1 MVEIDRIYNEDNLAT
16 LDRMEDGLIDI
27 TITSPPYNVD
37 LGNNKYNKFSYDR
50 YCDAIGHNEYMTN
63 MENVFS
69 KVYAKTKS
77 GGRCCINIGDG
88 KNGHIPTHSD
98 YIQMMKGIGWI
109 PMTII
114 IWEKNTCSART
125 AWGSFMSPSCPSLPR
140 TFEYILVFSKDSL
153 KLKEKG
159 VPDITRDEFVKWS
172 LGTWSMG
179 CENPKKV
186 NHPAPFPVELPK
198 RLMKMFSWKGSI
210 VYDPFG
216 GSGTTAVAAIE
227 NGRRYILSEISAD
240 YCATA
245 EERVR
250 KTLRENYGNMG

>member
-1 MVEIDRIYNEDNLAT
+1 MSIELDRVYNEDNLAT

-50 YCDAIGHNEYMTN
+50 YCDAIGHNEYMAN

-109 PMTII
+109 PMTLI

-153 KLKEKG
+153 KLKEKRRSG
-159 VPDITRDEFVKWS
+159 HNKGRVREMEPRNMVDGMRKPKEGEPSGTVPDRTSQTPHEDVLLEGLHRIRPVRRFRNH
-172 LGTWSMG
+172 G
-179 CENPKKV
+179 CCGE
-186 NHPAPFPVELPK
+186 
-198 RLMKMFSWKGSI
+198 
-210 VYDPFG
+210 
-216 GSGTTAVAAIE
+216 
-227 NGRRYILSEISAD
+227 EIG
-240 YCATA
+240 
-245 EERVR
+245 
-250 KTLRENYGNMG
+250 KTIYH